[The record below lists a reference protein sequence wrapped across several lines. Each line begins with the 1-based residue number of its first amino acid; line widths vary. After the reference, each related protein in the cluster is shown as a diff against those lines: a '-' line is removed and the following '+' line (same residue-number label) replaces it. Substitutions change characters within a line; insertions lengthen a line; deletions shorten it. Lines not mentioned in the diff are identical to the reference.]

1 MILVHGEISQSLEY
15 QGREAKEYEEYN
27 RRTSEDGTCESVK
40 MSTLI
45 AENLYKVAQA
55 KDAKLASTKDT
66 YMAQKVA
73 LRACAKMTLTSE
85 QTIPSKVMDIKITT
99 GTVTIVIVV
108 EHRNIG
114 TRLNSIQKDLPNAV
128 IIMVNLPSNRSD
140 ALSSL
145 TDIIYEGSV
154 AII

>member
-1 MILVHGEISQSLEY
+1 
-15 QGREAKEYEEYN
+15 
-27 RRTSEDGTCESVK
+27 
-40 MSTLI
+40 
-45 AENLYKVAQA
+45 
-55 KDAKLASTKDT
+55 
-66 YMAQKVA
+66 
-73 LRACAKMTLTSE
+73 
-85 QTIPSKVMDIKITT
+85 MDIRITK

-128 IIMVNLPSNRSD
+128 IIMVNLPSKRSD

-145 TDIIYEGSV
+145 TDMIYEGSV